1 MLVVTP
7 AQPSVTT
14 TECPPSHCGTL
25 TGQREVVTSITV
37 RETAGVGGTIR
48 RVTLT
53 LSRQSDNA
61 RVAGGE
67 EGQGVR
73 FAGGGSVSVPIAI
86 HYDQTLGER
95 NMKIV
100 VELQADDDNG
110 HAVTAGT
117 IEFEV
122 ITG

>member
-1 MLVVTP
+1 M
-7 AQPSVTT
+7 
-14 TECPPSHCGTL
+14 
-25 TGQREVVTSITV
+25 TSITV

-53 LSRQSDNA
+53 LRRQSDNA
-61 RVAGGE
+61 RVGGGE

-110 HAVTAGT
+110 HAITAGT
-117 IEFEV
+117 IEVEV